1 MLYRYLAEHPAVSA
15 LTGGVRATN
24 EGQHN
29 QTVYPADDDHSKG
42 GRFAFNPQARML
54 EDSPLV
60 SDENRAKLFAEW
72 SRLWDTSKP
81 VLLEKSPPNLIRMRF
96 LQAMFPASSFVVILR
111 HPIAVT
117 LATQKWG
124 AIRPYRLLQ
133 HWLRAHELMAA
144 DVPHVRRLHV
154 IRYEDLVADPDAV
167 LGGVFG
173 FLGLDDPA
181 AGRERAEGVNPD
193 NFEADRT
200 LRVGVNDRYFDLW
213 SERRTGLVRRAY
225 YDACKLRFERPVRRF
240 GYSMLVPSRLTAPSL
255 PLPGLTP
262 VAPQAPAPAVHVG

>member
-1 MLYRYLAEHPAVSA
+1 MPPRSVAQPTSSSVWSGRSPAWRRKSIWNSRFIFQRFIGPASTCLRSAGLRSADRSRPFTAVPMRRVVRARSPATPGIVRQALGGVKPERRYDGGVDRHQFVFVCGLQRSGTTMLYRYLAEHPAVSA

-96 LQAMFPASSFVVILR
+96 LQAMFPASSFVVIL
-111 HPIAVT
+111 
-117 LATQKWG
+117 
-124 AIRPYRLLQ
+124 
-133 HWLRAHELMAA
+133 
-144 DVPHVRRLHV
+144 
-154 IRYEDLVADPDAV
+154 
-167 LGGVFG
+167 
-173 FLGLDDPA
+173 
-181 AGRERAEGVNPD
+181 
-193 NFEADRT
+193 
-200 LRVGVNDRYFDLW
+200 
-213 SERRTGLVRRAY
+213 
-225 YDACKLRFERPVRRF
+225 
-240 GYSMLVPSRLTAPSL
+240 
-255 PLPGLTP
+255 
-262 VAPQAPAPAVHVG
+262 